1 MERKDVRQRKMQH
14 GRYGVDLTHARDMC
28 AAACAAS
35 DDPKSFRLEHQHPQH
50 HAEDQYDQEQRQE
63 NKEKC
68 LGYPARARRDVGESQ
83 GPGDHRDDE
92 KEYGQL
98 EHRVRLLTQP
108 NKTTN
113 TKNDDRF
120 EASRVYSMRLDRDEG
135 RMTKM
140 QLPT

>member
-63 NKEKC
+63 NKEKS

-83 GPGDHRDDE
+83 GPGDNREDE

-98 EHRVRLLTQP
+98 EHRVRLHSLPVVTACAP
-108 NKTTN
+108 G
-113 TKNDDRF
+113 DDRL
-120 EASRVYSMRLDRDEG
+120 ESSRVYTMRLERDEG

-140 QLPT
+140 LLPT